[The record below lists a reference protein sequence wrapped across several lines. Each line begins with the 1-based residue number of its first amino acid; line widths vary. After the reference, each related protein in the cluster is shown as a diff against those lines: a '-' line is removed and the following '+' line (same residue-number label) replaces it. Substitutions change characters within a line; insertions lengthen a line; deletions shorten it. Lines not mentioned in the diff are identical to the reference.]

1 MRLELYQQET
11 ARLATLQATLLAQAA
26 AIAATGRPLT
36 ALEQSGMLHALQ
48 ILVENAI
55 GKAKQI
61 LKDQNLLVPVSAY
74 DAFAALAEA
83 GLLPHADL
91 PAWNAVVGLR
101 NRIVHDYMN
110 INMELILQTIAS
122 GKHQFVVD
130 FLLQQVA
137 PKSK

>member
-1 MRLELYQQET
+1 MQLNLYQLET
-11 ARLATLQATLLAQAA
+11 ARVATTQAALLAQAA
-26 AIAATGRPLT
+26 AIAASGRPLT
-36 ALEQSGMLHALQ
+36 PLEQSGMLHALQ
-48 ILVENAI
+48 ILIENAI
-55 GKAKQI
+55 GKTKHL
-61 LKDQNLLVPVSAY
+61 LKNQNLLVPVSAY
-74 DAFAALAEA
+74 DGFAALADA

-110 INMELILQTIAS
+110 INMDQILQITGS

-137 PKSK
+137 EKPS